1 MTPATLRTVASCDER
16 SSAAGGAAR
25 AAAGCMRTG
34 TTVRPGAHPAAV
46 SAASTRPARRRTR
59 LPARL
64 DDAHGLR
71 RADQQH
77 AATLGRHGVLAARRG
92 IEGNPP
98 GETGRARAGGAP
110 PHQNLFTPP
119 VNLERE
125 TGARGRTE
133 EGRPRPR
140 RPF

>member
-92 IEGNPP
+92 IEVIAR
-98 GETGRARAGGAP
+98 GETVSADAEVALHRGDP
-110 PHQNLFTPP
+110 PCLRPLTRLHPP
-119 VNLERE
+119 VLVADLHR
-125 TGARGRTE
+125 
-133 EGRPRPR
+133 
-140 RPF
+140 

>member
-64 DDAHGLR
+64 DDAHGVR

-92 IEGNPP
+92 MVVI
-98 GETGRARAGGAP
+98 
-110 PHQNLFTPP
+110 
-119 VNLERE
+119 
-125 TGARGRTE
+125 ARGDAVGAVAAGALPHPHFLSAR
-133 EGRPRPR
+133 G
-140 RPF
+140 

>member
-77 AATLGRHGVLAARRG
+77 AATLGRHGVLAAWRG
-92 IEGNPP
+92 IEVIAR
-98 GETGRARAGGAP
+98 GETVSAEPTAALRRQQFLTTRMSAPRKLGTRA
-110 PHQNLFTPP
+110 
-119 VNLERE
+119 
-125 TGARGRTE
+125 
-133 EGRPRPR
+133 
-140 RPF
+140 